1 MNQKILKDKIVI
13 TYTIKICKGIRGIR
27 ISILPDLSVVV
38 TKPRNISNLYVERV
52 VETKKDWILEQ
63 IENLKKRPKKILAH
77 FSVKDYKLYKQDASD
92 IALERCLYFNQ
103 FYNFKIKSIKIRNQK
118 TRWGSCSSSGELS
131 FNYKILFLP
140 ADLRDYIIVHE
151 LAHLKE
157 MNHSSR
163 FWNLVSLQIPD
174 YKIRMRDIRLY

>member
-1 MNQKILKDKIVI
+1 MNQKITKDKIVI
-13 TYTIKICKGIRGIR
+13 PYTIKVRKGTKGIR
-27 ISILPDLSVVV
+27 ISISPDLSVVV

-131 FNYKILFLP
+131 FNYKIFFLP
-140 ADLRDYIIVHE
+140 PDLRDYIIVHE

-157 MNHSSR
+157 MNHGSK
-163 FWNLVSLQIPD
+163 FWNLVSIQIPD
-174 YKIRMRDIRLY
+174 YKRRMKDIRLY

>member
-1 MNQKILKDKIVI
+1 MKQIFLIKNTELG
-13 TYTIKICKGIRGIR
+13 YTIKVRKGLRGIR
-27 ISILPDLSVVV
+27 ISVSPDLSVVV
-38 TKPRNISNLYVERV
+38 TKPRNISNLYVQKV
-52 VETKKDWILEQ
+52 VETKADWILEQ
-63 IENLKKRPKKILAH
+63 IEKLKQRPKKILSH
-77 FSVKDYKLYKQDASD
+77 FSVKDYKIHKQDASD

-157 MNHSSR
+157 MNHGAK

-174 YKIRMRDIRLY
+174 YKRRMRDIRLY